1 MPNYRRKRQGSLYFF
16 TIVTH
21 NRQPIFAR
29 EDARRLLSTAIKRTR
44 QDRPWTN
51 EAMVL
56 LPEHLHTI
64 WRLPPDDT
72 DYSGRIAAIK
82 KRFTR
87 AYLASGGAEGTVLAG
102 QRRHRQRGVWQAP
115 FWEHTI
121 RDSKDFH
128 LHVDYIHANPVK
140 HGLVDYPRDW
150 PHSSFHRYVQAGWY
164 EADWCGRTD
173 LPGNVEYIWLE

>member
-1 MPNYRRKRQGSLYFF
+1 MSNYRRKHQGSLYFF

-21 NRQPIFAR
+21 NRQPLFAR
-29 EDARRLLSTAIKRTR
+29 ESARRLLSTAIERTQ
-44 QDRPWTN
+44 QDRPWKI

-56 LPEHLHTI
+56 LPEHLHAL

-72 DYSGRIAAIK
+72 DYSGRIAAMK

-87 AYLASGGAEGTVLAG
+87 AYLAACGVEEPIAPG
-102 QRRHRQRGVWQAP
+102 QRRHRRRGVWQP
-115 FWEHTI
+115 RFWEHTI
-121 RDSKDFH
+121 RDAKDFH

-150 PHSSFHRYVQAGWY
+150 PHSSFHRYVEKGWY
-164 EADWCGRTD
+164 EPDWCGRTD